1 MQDNPKITLIGAGG
15 MSFGPVMVLDAI
27 NSPKLRGA
35 LMMLHDINA
44 EKLEVVYN
52 LARRLNH
59 KHGNPIRIECTLD
72 PEVALSGAAF
82 CLMSTEVGRFQY
94 WKQDYEIPL
103 KYGAAHINGENGGP
117 GAVFHSL
124 RSIKTCLEICENI
137 ARYCPDTFLINL
149 TNPMSRVTLAI
160 NAATKIRNVGLCHE
174 FGGGI
179 MRLGLLLRIAPRK
192 IKAKA
197 AGINHFTF
205 FYDIRHAESGEDLY
219 PRVRQLWKRR
229 YFQYPPA
236 VTTIAKALIN
246 VPWLGLAVEQM
257 HAPLVAHMFRQYGWL
272 PTSVDS
278 HIGEYV
284 PFAQEVAGWHPVPV
298 EFHRRLCGR
307 IDKLATAYGAGR
319 SLLPLHRLGR
329 SGEQAFPII
338 EALHSGERA
347 YLDAVNVPNRGY
359 VPNLPEG
366 AIVEIPAW
374 TGADNLEPEAVP
386 AIDQPL
392 ADFMNAQ
399 VQIQDLVVRAA
410 LTRDPAPAF
419 AALRMDPL
427 SPPDDSRC
435 RKMFDELMAA
445 QAGALPFGGRT
456 KDIS

>member
-1 MQDNPKITLIGAGG
+1 MQNDPKITLIGAGG

-44 EKLEVVYN
+44 EKLDVVYN
-52 LARRLNH
+52 LARRLNE
-59 KHGNPIRIECTLD
+59 KSGNPIRIERTLD
-72 PEVALSGAAF
+72 PAVAMTGAHF
-82 CLMSTEVGRFQY
+82 CLMSTEVGRFPY

-103 KYGAAHINGENGGP
+103 QHGATHITGENGGP

-124 RSIKTCLEICENI
+124 RSIKTCLEICEDI
-137 ARYCPDTFLINL
+137 ARYCPNTFLINL

-160 NAATKIRNVGLCHE
+160 NAATAIRNVGLCHE

-179 MRLGLLLRIAPRK
+179 IRLGLLLRISPRK

-197 AGINHFTF
+197 SGINHFTF
-205 FYDIRHAESGEDLY
+205 FYDIRHAENGADLY
-219 PRVRQLWKRR
+219 PRVRELWKRR

-236 VTTIAKALIN
+236 VTKIAKALIN
-246 VPWLGLAVEQM
+246 VPWLGIAVEQM
-257 HAPLVAHMFRQYGWL
+257 HAPLVAHMFREYGLL
-272 PTSVDS
+272 PASVDS

-338 EALHSGERA
+338 EALHTGERA

-374 TGADNLEPEAVP
+374 TGINNLEPEAVP
-386 AIDQPL
+386 PIHQPL
-392 ADFMNAQ
+392 ADFMKTQ
-399 VQIQDLVVRAA
+399 VEIQDLVVKAA

-419 AALRMDPL
+419 EALQMDPL
-427 SPPDDSRC
+427 SPADERRC
-435 RKMFDELMAA
+435 RKMFDELLVA
-445 QAGALPFGGRT
+445 QAAALPF
-456 KDIS
+456 

>member
-1 MQDNPKITLIGAGG
+1 MQNDPKITLIGAGG
-15 MSFGPVMVLDAI
+15 MSFGPVMVFDAI

-44 EKLEVVYN
+44 EKLDVVYN
-52 LARRLNH
+52 LARRLNE
-59 KHGNPIRIECTLD
+59 KSGNPIRIERTLD
-72 PEVALSGAAF
+72 PAVAMTGAHF
-82 CLMSTEVGRFQY
+82 CLMSTEVGRFPY

-103 KYGAAHINGENGGP
+103 QHGATHITGENGGP

-124 RSIKTCLEICENI
+124 RSIKTCLEICEDI
-137 ARYCPDTFLINL
+137 ARYCPNTFLINL

-160 NAATKIRNVGLCHE
+160 NAATAIRNVGLCHE

-179 MRLGLLLRIAPRK
+179 IRLGLLLRISPRK

-197 AGINHFTF
+197 SGINHFTF
-205 FYDIRHAESGEDLY
+205 FYDIRHAENGADLY
-219 PRVRQLWKRR
+219 PRVRELWKRR

-236 VTTIAKALIN
+236 VTKIAKALIN
-246 VPWLGLAVEQM
+246 VPLVDLAVEQM
-257 HAPLVAHMFRQYGWL
+257 HAPLVAHMFREYGLL
-272 PTSVDS
+272 PASVDS

-338 EALHSGERA
+338 EALHTGERA

-374 TGADNLEPEAVP
+374 TGINNLEPEAVP
-386 AIDQPL
+386 PIHQPL
-392 ADFMNAQ
+392 ADFMKTQ
-399 VQIQDLVVRAA
+399 VEIQDLVVKAA

-419 AALRMDPL
+419 EALQMDPL
-427 SPPDDSRC
+427 SPADERRC
-435 RKMFDELMAA
+435 RKMFDELLVA
-445 QAGALPFGGRT
+445 QAAALPF
-456 KDIS
+456 